1 MKNTLS
7 NYSFEG
13 ESSNRLDVSALSS
26 NRNTF
31 LKNLGATEEEIAQ
44 LPEEETIDEF
54 LIQYC
59 SNIDWYQK
67 RQTRENNY
75 RKLYNILSIALMILI
90 PAGIFIIS
98 LLFSTSNVE
107 LVSSSVATILTSVLA
122 IHKTFSS
129 WIEKRKLNTLFH
141 SAASK
146 LKTRLYELEEEW
158 NSRLAFVDWNGEIQ
172 FSPEFLKSLK
182 EGVKYARTVLDDE
195 KQAYYELIAFPK
207 IELSSLL
214 SSSQSEAQSH
224 FTNFQSSSFKRAA
237 EVARLA
243 SEKKMETKEWQLNMA
258 ETQARHQILM
268 KQLEQKEQE
277 LGKTTDPAT
286 KKELQNEIGAIAE
299 LIENELYEINNQ
311 V

>member
-13 ESSNRLDVSALSS
+13 ESSNRLDISALSS
-26 NRNTF
+26 NRKTF
-31 LKNLGATEEEIAQ
+31 LKNLGATEKEIAQ
-44 LPEEETIDEF
+44 LPEEETINEF

-90 PAGIFIIS
+90 PVGIFIVS
-98 LLFSTSNVE
+98 LLFSKSNVE

-141 SAASK
+141 AAASK

-158 NSRLAFVDWNGEIQ
+158 NSRLAFVDLDGQIQ
-172 FSPEFLKSLK
+172 YSPDFLKGLR
-182 EGVKYARTVLDDE
+182 EGIKYSRAVLDEE

-207 IELSSLL
+207 IELSSIL
-214 SSSQSEAQSH
+214 SSGKSDSQTH
-224 FTNFQSSSFKRAA
+224 FTNFQSSSFKQAA
-237 EVARLA
+237 EMARLT
-243 SEKKMETKEWQLNMA
+243 SQKKMETE
-258 ETQARHQILM
+258 E
-268 KQLEQKEQE
+268 
-277 LGKTTDPAT
+277 
-286 KKELQNEIGAIAE
+286 
-299 LIENELYEINNQ
+299 
-311 V
+311 